1 MKILKYILLLLLALI
16 VLGLIYVGTYDGK
29 YDVKRS
35 KVIKAPI
42 AHAFNTVNDLKTWE
56 KWGPWHDEDS
66 TIVVTYGD
74 KTVGVGAYNSWTS
87 KDGPGSMKTIAIE
100 PNKSIQQEITFMD
113 GDPGGIYWNFEE
125 VAEGTK
131 VTWGMTAEKSPFMFK
146 AIAAMVGGWDNM
158 LGPMEENGLNNLEK
172 VMIETIPKAPKFS
185 LGDVSTTEVDA
196 KTFIGYHHKVKIDH
210 ENMTKL
216 FMQDLPKAG
225 IYAAKAGL
233 KLGDYTPGAVF
244 SKYDEATNETEF
256 YIGLLL
262 HTKLA
267 PAEGMQ
273 VVNLPKGKA
282 VTISKF
288 GNYGVGDEQ
297 AHVAIDNYILTNN
310 LERNWPIW
318 ELYVNDPSTVSPEKI
333 QTDIYYPLK

>member
-16 VLGLIYVGTYDGK
+16 VLGLVYVGTYDGK

-42 AHAFNTVNDLKTWE
+42 THAFNTVNDLKTWE

-74 KTVGVGAYNSWTS
+74 KTVGVGANNSWTS
-87 KDGPGSMKTIAIE
+87 KDGPGSMKTISLE
-100 PNKSIQQEITFMD
+100 PNKSILQEITFMD

-125 VAEGTK
+125 VPEGTK

-146 AIAAMVGGWDNM
+146 AIAAMMGGWDSM
-158 LGPMEENGLNNLEK
+158 FGPMEENGLNNLEQ
-172 VMIETIPKAPKFS
+172 VIIETIPETPKFS
-185 LGDVSTTEVDA
+185 LGNVSTKEVDA

-216 FMQDLPKAG
+216 FMQDMPKAG
-225 IYAAKAGL
+225 IYAAKSGL

-244 SKYDEATNETEF
+244 SKYDETTNETEF
-256 YIGLLL
+256 FIGLLL
-262 HTKLA
+262 NTKLA

-288 GNYGVGDEQ
+288 GNYGVGDQE

-310 LERNWPIW
+310 YERTWPIW
-318 ELYVNDPSTVSPEKI
+318 ELYVNDPGQVSPEKI